1 MNDSVGNRPI
11 SDALAWVSGS
21 DAPEKSSLDLGFMAL
36 SDCASLVVAATQGF
50 AQPYG
55 LTLNLK
61 RQSSWANLRDKLVS
75 GELDAAHSLYGLIY
89 AVHLG
94 IGGVAPTDMAVLMGL
109 NQNGQS
115 INLSRG
121 LQQQGVVTPEALERH
136 VHQSR
141 TKLTF
146 AQTFPTGTHAM
157 WLYYWLASQGIHPLQ
172 DVQSVVVPP
181 PQMVAHL
188 QAGRIDGFCVGEPWA
203 ASAVAQDQGFTLATS
218 QAIWPDHP
226 EKVLGCTQDF
236 IDHYPNTARVLVM
249 AILEASRFIE
259 QNRENR
265 RSTAQLLSGRDYL
278 DAPLDCIEPRLLG
291 TYDDGLGHHWQDPH
305 GLRFFAE
312 GRVNLPYL
320 CDGMW
325 FMTQFRRWGLLRE
338 DPDYLRVAR
347 QVQQLA
353 LYRQAAAALGITAGD
368 RDMRSSQLIDGKVWD
383 GSDPAGYARS
393 FRLHALVG
401 DANRQALR

>member
-1 MNDSVGNRPI
+1 MNELPVSP
-11 SDALAWVSGS
+11 LAWVNGS
-21 DAPEKSSLDLGFMAL
+21 DAPEKTAINLGFMAL
-36 SDCASLVVAATQGF
+36 SDCASVVVAATQGF

-61 RQSSWANLRDKLVS
+61 RQASWANLRDKLVS

-94 IGGVAPTDMAVLMGL
+94 IGGVNANDMAVLMGL

-115 INLSRG
+115 INLSRE
-121 LQQQGVVTPEALERH
+121 LQALNVTSPEALDRH

-141 TKLTF
+141 ARLTF

-157 WLYYWLASQGIHPLQ
+157 WLYYWLAAQGIHPLQ
-172 DVQSVVVPP
+172 DVDSVVVPP

-188 QAGRIDGFCVGEPWA
+188 QAGRIDGFCVGEPWS
-203 ASAVAQDQGFTLATS
+203 ASAVNQNLGFTLATS

-226 EKVLGCTQDF
+226 EKVLGCTRAFVEQ
-236 IDHYPNTARVLVM
+236 YPNTARALVM

-259 QNRENR
+259 QSRENR
-265 RSTAQLLSGRDYL
+265 QSTAQLLSAREYL

-291 TYDDGLGHHWQDPH
+291 EYADGLGNRWQDPH
-305 GLRFFAE
+305 ALRFHNE
-312 GRVNLPYL
+312 GAVNLPYL
-320 CDGMW
+320 SDGMW

-338 DPDYLRVAR
+338 DPDYLGIAR
-347 QVQQLA
+347 QVQQLE
-353 LYRQAAAALGITAGD
+353 LYRQAATAVGVASPGH
-368 RDMRSSQLIDGKVWD
+368 DMRSSQLIDGKRWD
-383 GSDPAGYARS
+383 GSDPAAYARS
-393 FRLHALVG
+393 FKLHAMSDSSPLL
-401 DANRQALR
+401 ASR